1 MYGSILGESKIK
13 LLVLPGDGIGP
24 EITAA
29 SLKVLGALNQMLELD
44 LELVE
49 RPIGLASLKT
59 CGSSLPKEILEE
71 ARQADGVILGP
82 VSTYEYPP
90 ASEGGINPSATIRI
104 DFDLYANIRPAKTF
118 PGVPATVKAMD
129 LVVVRENTEGFYA
142 DRNMAVGSGEFQPTE
157 DVALS
162 VRKITRKGSMRI
174 ARAAFQLARRRRK
187 KVTVVHKANVLKV
200 SDGFFLKCVKEV
212 AAEYPDVA
220 LDESI
225 IDAMTA
231 RLIRTP
237 EAFDVICTTNMFG
250 DILSDEAAE
259 LAGGLG
265 LAGALNAGDTHAI
278 AQATHGSA
286 PDIQGKGIGNPV
298 ALILSTGMLLD
309 WLGDKHEIKDL
320 QRGWHALQRAVEKSL
335 SNPKNRTPD
344 MGGSGST
351 DSVANAV
358 ISALIS

>member
-1 MYGSILGESKIK
+1 M
-13 LLVLPGDGIGP
+13 LPGDGVGP

-29 SLKVLGALNQMLELD
+29 TLKVVNALNDKLGLMLALI
-44 LELVE
+44 E
-49 RPIGLASLKT
+49 RPIGLASLET
-59 CGSSLPKEILEE
+59 QGSSLPKEILEE
-71 ARQADGVILGP
+71 ARKADGVILGP

-90 ASEGGINPSATIRI
+90 ADEGGINPSATIRLA
-104 DFDLYANIRPAKTF
+104 FDLYANIRPAKTY
-118 PGVPATVKAMD
+118 PGLPATVKAMD

-142 DRNMAVGSGEFQPTE
+142 DRNMVVGSGEFQPTE

-162 VRKITRKGSMRI
+162 VRKITRKGSIRI
-174 ARAAFQLARRRRK
+174 ARAAFQLARRRRR
-187 KVTVVHKANVLKV
+187 KVTMVHKANVLRV

-212 AAEYPDVA
+212 AADYPDVT

-225 IDAMTA
+225 IDAMAA

-237 EAFDVICTTNMFG
+237 EAFDVVCTTNMFG

-265 LAGALNAGDTHAI
+265 LAGALNAGDTHAV

-298 ALILSTGMLLD
+298 ALMLSTGMLLD
-309 WLGDKHEIKDL
+309 WLGAKHGRKDL
-320 QRGWHALQRAVEKSL
+320 QQAWRELQGAVEGAL
-335 SNPKNRTPD
+335 SDPDNRTPD
-344 MGGSGST
+344 MGGSGTT
-351 DSVANAV
+351 DGVAAAV
-358 ISALIS
+358 VSALDG

>member
-1 MYGSILGESKIK
+1 MN
-13 LLVLPGDGIGP
+13 DR
-24 EITAA
+24 
-29 SLKVLGALNQMLELD
+29 LD
-44 LELVE
+44 LKLDLVD
-49 RPIGLASLKT
+49 RPIGLASLGT
-59 CGSSLPKEILEE
+59 HGSSLPKEILEE
-71 ARQADGVILGP
+71 ARKADGVILGP

-90 ASEGGINPSATIRI
+90 ADEGGINPSATIRLA
-104 DFDLYANIRPAKTF
+104 FDLYANIRPAKTY

-162 VRKITRKGSMRI
+162 VRKITRRGSTHI
-174 ARAAFQLARRRRK
+174 ARAAFELARRRRK
-187 KVTVVHKANVLKV
+187 KVTVVHKANVLRV

-212 AAEYPDVA
+212 ASEFPDVT

-237 EAFDVICTTNMFG
+237 EAFDVVCTTNMFG

-298 ALILSTGMLLD
+298 ALMLSSGMLLD
-309 WLGDKHEIKDL
+309 WLGTRHGRKDL
-320 QRGWHALQRAVEKSL
+320 QQAWAVLQGAVETAL
-335 SNPKNRTPD
+335 SDSSNHTPD
-344 MGGSGST
+344 LGGTGT
-351 DSVANAV
+351 TEGVTKAV
-358 ISALIS
+358 VGALNV

>member
-1 MYGSILGESKIK
+1 M
-13 LLVLPGDGIGP
+13 LPGDGIGP

-29 SLKVLGALNQMLELD
+29 TRKVVDALNEKLNLK
-44 LELVE
+44 LNLVD

-59 CGSSLPKEILEE
+59 HGSSLPKEILEE
-71 ARQADGVILGP
+71 ARKADGVILGP

-90 ASEGGINPSATIRI
+90 AEEGGINPSATIRVA
-104 DFDLYANIRPAKTF
+104 FDLYANIRPARTY
-118 PGVPATVKAMD
+118 PGVPATVKSMD

-142 DRNMAVGSGEFQPTE
+142 DRNMFVGGGEFQPTE

-162 VRKITRKGSMRI
+162 VRKITRKGSTRI
-174 ARAAFQLARRRRK
+174 ARAAFELAQRRRK
-187 KVTVVHKANVLKV
+187 KVTVVHKANVLRV

-212 AAEYPDVA
+212 AAEFPDVT

-225 IDAMTA
+225 VDAMTA

-237 EAFDVICTTNMFG
+237 EAFDVVCTTNMFG

-298 ALILSTGMLLD
+298 ALMLSTGMLLD
-309 WLGDKHEIKDL
+309 WLGAKHDRKDL
-320 QRGWHALQRAVEKSL
+320 QQAWRALQDAIETAL
-335 SNPKNRTPD
+335 SNPANRTPD
-344 MGGSGST
+344 LGGNGTT
-351 DSVANAV
+351 DRVAKAV
-358 ISALIS
+358 VSALTG

>member
-1 MYGSILGESKIK
+1 M
-13 LLVLPGDGIGP
+13 LPGDGIGP

-29 SLKVLGALNQMLELD
+29 NMKVVSALIEKLGLKLD
-44 LELVE
+44 LVE

-59 CGSSLPKEILEE
+59 QGSSLPAEILEE

-90 ASEGGINPSATIRI
+90 ADEGGINPSATIRVA
-104 DFDLYANIRPAKTF
+104 FDLYANIRPAKTY

-142 DRNMAVGSGEFQPTE
+142 DRNMIVGSGEFQPTE

-162 VRKITRKGSMRI
+162 VRKITRKGSIRI
-174 ARAAFQLARRRRK
+174 ARAAFELARRRRK
-187 KVTVVHKANVLKV
+187 KVTVVHKANVLRI

-212 AAEYPDVA
+212 AADYPDVA

-225 IDAMTA
+225 IDAMAA

-298 ALILSTGMLLD
+298 ALMLSTGMLLD
-309 WLGDKHEIKDL
+309 WLGAKHGRKDL
-320 QRGWHALQRAVEKSL
+320 QDAWQALQSAIETAL
-335 SNPKNRTPD
+335 SNPANRTPD
-344 MGGSGST
+344 LGGKTTT
-351 DSVANAV
+351 DGVANAV
-358 ISALIS
+358 VAALNG

>member
-1 MYGSILGESKIK
+1 M
-13 LLVLPGDGIGP
+13 LPGDGIGP

-29 SLKVLGALNQMLELD
+29 TLKVARALNDEMGLKLELI
-44 LELVE
+44 E

-59 CGSSLPKEILEE
+59 HGSSLPKEILEE

-82 VSTYEYPP
+82 VSTYDYPP
-90 ASEGGINPSATIRI
+90 ASEGGINPSAAIRL
-104 DFDLYANIRPAKTF
+104 DFDLYANIRPARTYA
-118 PGVPATVKAMD
+118 GVAATVKAMD

-162 VRKITRKGSMRI
+162 VRKITRKGSVRI
-174 ARAAFQLARRRRK
+174 ARAAFQLARRRKK
-187 KVTVVHKANVLKV
+187 KVTVVHKANVLRV

-212 AAEYPDVA
+212 AAEYPDVT

-237 EAFDVICTTNMFG
+237 EAFDVVCTTNMFG

-298 ALILSTGMLLD
+298 ALMLSTGMLLD
-309 WLGDKHEIKDL
+309 WLGAKHERKNL
-320 QRGWHALQRAVEKSL
+320 QEAWRALQSAVETAL
-335 SNPKNRTPD
+335 SDPANRTPD
-344 MGGSGST
+344 LGGHGTT

-358 ISALIS
+358 VAALGG

>member
-1 MYGSILGESKIK
+1 
-13 LLVLPGDGIGP
+13 
-24 EITAA
+24 
-29 SLKVLGALNQMLELD
+29 LKVVNALNQKLGLEL
-44 LELVE
+44 EIVE
-49 RPIGLASLKT
+49 RPIGFASLKT
-59 CGSSLPKEILEE
+59 RGSSLPKETLEE
-71 ARQADGVILGP
+71 ARRADGVILGP
-82 VSTYEYPP
+82 VSTYDYPP
-90 ASEGGINPSATIRI
+90 ADEGGINPSATIRLA
-104 DFDLYANIRPAKTF
+104 FDLYANIRPAKTY

-162 VRKITRKGSMRI
+162 VRKITRKGSIRI
-174 ARAAFQLARRRRK
+174 ARAAFELARRRRK
-187 KVTVVHKANVLKV
+187 KVTVVHKANVLRV

-212 AAEYPDVA
+212 AAENPDVA
-220 LDESI
+220 VDESI

-265 LAGALNAGDTHAI
+265 LAGALNAGDTRAI

-286 PDIQGKGIGNPV
+286 PDIQGRGIGNPV
-298 ALILSTGMLLD
+298 ALMLSTGMLLD
-309 WLGDKHEIKDL
+309 WLGAKHDRKDL
-320 QRGWHALQRAVEKSL
+320 QQAWRKLQGAIETALSEPAS
-335 SNPKNRTPD
+335 RTPD
-344 MGGSGST
+344 MHGSSTT

-358 ISALIS
+358 VSALNN

>member
-1 MYGSILGESKIK
+1 M
-13 LLVLPGDGIGP
+13 LPGDGIGP
-24 EITAA
+24 EITTATL
-29 SLKVLGALNQMLELD
+29 SVVNALNQKLGLKLD
-44 LELVE
+44 LVE

-59 CGSSLPKEILEE
+59 HGSSLPKEILEE
-71 ARQADGVILGP
+71 ARKADGVILGP

-90 ASEGGINPSATIRI
+90 ANEGGINPSATIRLA
-104 DFDLYANIRPAKTF
+104 FDLYANIRPAKTY
-118 PGVPATVKAMD
+118 PGVPATVKSMD

-142 DRNMAVGSGEFQPTE
+142 DRNMVVGSGEFQPTE

-162 VRKITRKGSMRI
+162 VRKITRKGSTRI
-174 ARAAFQLARRRRK
+174 ARAAFELAQRRRK
-187 KVTVVHKANVLKV
+187 KVTVVHKANVLRV

-212 AAEYPDVA
+212 AADYPDVT

-237 EAFDVICTTNMFG
+237 EAFDVVCTTNMFG

-298 ALILSTGMLLD
+298 ALMLSVGMLLD
-309 WLGDKHEIKDL
+309 WLGAKHGRVVLKQAWPLL
-320 QRGWHALQRAVEKSL
+320 QGAIEKAISY
-335 SNPKNRTPD
+335 PGNRTPD
-344 MGGSGST
+344 LGGKGTT
-351 DSVANAV
+351 DGVAKAV
-358 ISALIS
+358 LAALDA

>member
-1 MYGSILGESKIK
+1 M
-13 LLVLPGDGIGP
+13 LPGDGIGP

-29 SLKVLGALNQMLELD
+29 TLKVVNTLNEKLGLELD
-44 LELVE
+44 LVE
-49 RPIGLASLKT
+49 RPVGLSSLRT
-59 CGSSLPKEILEE
+59 EGSSLTKKTLED
-71 ARQADGVILGP
+71 ARKADGVILGP

-90 ASEGGINPSATIRI
+90 VDRGGINPSATIRVA
-104 DFDLYANIRPAKTF
+104 FDLYANIRPAKTY
-118 PGVPATVKAMD
+118 PGVPSKVKSMD

-162 VRKITRKGSMRI
+162 VRKITRKGSVRI
-174 ARAAFQLARRRRK
+174 ARAAFDLARRRRK
-187 KVTVVHKANVLKV
+187 KVTVVHKANVLRV
-200 SDGFFLKCVKEV
+200 SDGLFLNCVKEV
-212 AAEYPDVA
+212 AADYPDVSM
-220 LDESI
+220 DESI

-237 EAFDVICTTNMFG
+237 DAFDVVCTTNMFG

-298 ALILSTGMLLD
+298 ALILSAGMLLD
-309 WLGDKHEIKDL
+309 WLGARHGRQDL
-320 QRGWHALQRAVEKSL
+320 QRAWQALQVAVEKAL
-335 SNPKNRTPD
+335 SNPANRTPD
-344 MGGSGST
+344 MGGRGTS
-351 DSVANAV
+351 DDVANAV
-358 ISALIS
+358 ISALDV

>member
-1 MYGSILGESKIK
+1 
-13 LLVLPGDGIGP
+13 
-24 EITAA
+24 
-29 SLKVLGALNQMLELD
+29 LKVVNALNQKLGLKLEISA
-44 LELVE
+44 
-49 RPIGLASLKT
+49 RPIGFASLKT
-59 CGSSLPKEILEE
+59 HGSSLPKETLEK
-71 ARQADGVILGP
+71 ACQADGVILGP
-82 VSTYEYPP
+82 VSTYDYPP
-90 ASEGGINPSATIRI
+90 ANEGGINPSATIRLA
-104 DFDLYANIRPAKTF
+104 FDLYANIRPAKTY

-162 VRKITRKGSMRI
+162 VRKITRKGSLRI

-187 KVTVVHKANVLKV
+187 KVTVVHKANVLRV

-212 AAEYPDVA
+212 AAEFPDVT

-237 EAFDVICTTNMFG
+237 ESFDVICTTNMFG

-298 ALILSTGMLLD
+298 ALMLSTGMLLD
-309 WLGDKHEIKDL
+309 WLGAKHGRKDL
-320 QRGWHALQRAVEKSL
+320 KQAWRELQGGIETALSDPA
-335 SNPKNRTPD
+335 NRTPD
-344 MGGSGST
+344 LGGKGTTNGFAS
-351 DSVANAV
+351 AV
-358 ISALIS
+358 ITALKN

>member
-1 MYGSILGESKIK
+1 MARRRIIK
-13 LLVLPGDGIGP
+13 LVVLPGDGIGP
-24 EITAA
+24 EITTAT
-29 SLKVLGALNQMLELD
+29 LKVVYALNDKLGLK

-49 RPIGLASLKT
+49 RAMGLASLKT
-59 CGSSLPKEILEE
+59 HGSSLPKEILEE
-71 ARQADGVILGP
+71 AREADGVILAP

-90 ASEGGINPSATIRI
+90 ADEGGINPSATIRLA
-104 DFDLYANIRPAKTF
+104 FDLYANIRPAKTY

-142 DRNMAVGSGEFQPTE
+142 DRNMVVGSGEFQPTE

-162 VRKITRKGSMRI
+162 VRKITRKGSIRI
-174 ARAAFQLARRRRK
+174 AKAAFELAKRRRK
-187 KVTVVHKANVLKV
+187 KVTVVHKANVLRV

-212 AAEYPDVA
+212 AADYPDVS

-298 ALILSTGMLLD
+298 ALMLSSGMLLD
-309 WLGDKHEIKDL
+309 WLGAKHGRKDL
-320 QRGWHALQRAVEKSL
+320 QQAWTALQGAVEKAL
-335 SNPKNRTPD
+335 SDSANRTP
-344 MGGSGST
+344 
-351 DSVANAV
+351 
-358 ISALIS
+358 